1 MDVVN
6 ESLKTKD
13 SEAKLTEE
21 EMVYR
26 LRNVRISLV
35 LLIYSMVVSED
46 SKMDRSQLRFFR
58 RYRQSFSDQL
68 WDKIEAFNKALEEE
82 GGLGKAV
89 EYVN

>member
-1 MDVVN
+1 
-6 ESLKTKD
+6 
-13 SEAKLTEE
+13 
-21 EMVYR
+21 
-26 LRNVRISLV
+26 
-35 LLIYSMVVSED
+35 MVVSED
-46 SKMDRSQLRFFR
+46 SKMDRSLRFR

>member
-1 MDVVN
+1 
-6 ESLKTKD
+6 
-13 SEAKLTEE
+13 
-21 EMVYR
+21 
-26 LRNVRISLV
+26 
-35 LLIYSMVVSED
+35 MVVSED